1 MYRAHFS
8 VFAMGDFK
16 KLLVWQKAHALA
28 LRSHRAAGRIRGT
41 QNAALRSQL
50 TRAAQSIAANIVEGR
65 AQDSERDFG
74 RFLGYALASAA
85 EVEHHLIT
93 ARDLRVI
100 PDVEFE
106 TLSSQL
112 IEVRKMLYALR
123 ARVAPP
129 ARGS

>member
-1 MYRAHFS
+1 
-8 VFAMGDFK
+8 MGDFK

-100 PDVEFE
+100 PDAEFE

-129 ARGS
+129 ARRS